1 MIKEKA
7 LLTQLCKVFECLSN
21 AYNFD
26 IIALNPIQSYPS
38 NRKQKTKINLMYI
51 SSEEILLWVTQRYI
65 LVSLSSNIF
74 LSDLFGWYVK
84 LTLQVMQTINT
95 TYVSGN
101 SIDDVIKSLK
111 VDSINLCKW
120 FLGYQ
125 TKGKRI
131 VKLITWKPI

>member
-7 LLTQLCKVFECLSN
+7 LLTHLRKVFECLSN

-26 IIALNPIQSYPS
+26 IVVLNPIQSYPS
-38 NRKQKTKINLMYI
+38 NRKQKTKINLTYI
-51 SSEEILLWVTQRYI
+51 SSEKILLWVTERYI

-84 LTLQVMQTINT
+84 LTLQFMQMINA

-101 SIDDVIKSLK
+101 SIGDVIKLLK
-111 VDSINLCKW
+111 VDSTNLCKW

-125 TKGKRI
+125 TKGKWI
-131 VKLITWKPI
+131 VKLITW